1 MRKIFVIFLS
11 LFFASCST
19 KDEQQTKIR
28 IVDLQGKP
36 HSITTKTPELNNQA
50 LAMQGKMREGRNN
63 FANEI
68 KKEEKSS
75 QNFAQQDADFGA
87 VSSEAIQKTL
97 QFSKQP
103 AEKNSEKS
111 DNSIVS
117 AGVNEDKNQTVE
129 YDLLEGE
136 EKVKKPT
143 KSKKILAK
151 KSAEKTAGAKVTK
164 KFFVQ
169 VGSFSNSG
177 NAKQKLNEMSKFHKG
192 KIETVEG
199 EKTIYRVLI
208 GPFSNKV
215 QANEMVK
222 KISDS
227 GREAILV
234 RSK

>member
-11 LFFASCST
+11 LFFASCSA
-19 KDEQQTKIR
+19 KEEQQTKIR

-36 HSITTKTPELNNQA
+36 HSVTTKTPELNNQA
-50 LAMQGKMREGRNN
+50 LAMQGKMRDGRNN
-63 FANEI
+63 FANEV
-68 KKEEKSS
+68 KKEEKFP

-103 AEKNSEKS
+103 TEKNSEKS

-117 AGVNEDKNQTVE
+117 AGASEDKNQTVE

-136 EKVKKPT
+136 EKTKKPA
-143 KSKKILAK
+143 KSKKVLAK
-151 KSAEKTAGAKVTK
+151 KSAVTK
-164 KFFVQ
+164 KFFAQ

-177 NAKQKLNEMSKFHKG
+177 NAKQTLNEMAKFHKG
-192 KIETVEG
+192 RIEVVEG

-208 GPFSNKV
+208 GPFSNKA

-222 KISDS
+222 KISNS